1 MSLISKL
8 TLLLASFTA
17 FANASGANLQ
27 TSDSVDS
34 GEYNF
39 MTVGMGLW
47 DCSQVGLPE
56 SNQALLAVGTDNI
69 GLYLA
74 DEAITF
80 EGFKFTSSVFRRNH
94 YVVALDSKWLAFR
107 EDGRGETSELEFNY
121 DFKVLTKRVHQAGIA
136 DISNYHCRRKSP

>member
-1 MSLISKL
+1 M
-8 TLLLASFTA
+8 
-17 FANASGANLQ
+17 Q

-56 SNQALLAVGTDNI
+56 SSQALLAVGTDNI

-80 EGFKFTSSVFRRNH
+80 EGFSSHHRCFEEIIM
-94 YVVALDSKWLAFR
+94 LL
-107 EDGRGETSELEFNY
+107 L
-121 DFKVLTKRVHQAGIA
+121 
-136 DISNYHCRRKSP
+136 